1 MSANSRCNPRGAGA
15 VIRLGDM
22 TPSGGQEGRVYDV
35 RGVFPA
41 MCSVRSGGYAMGFV
55 ITIKRV
61 VNEGK

>member
-1 MSANSRCNPRGAGA
+1 MLANSNCKSCGAA
-15 VIRLGDM
+15 SVVRLGDM

-55 ITIKRV
+55 IV
-61 VNEGK
+61 VRKKNG